1 MQEYH
6 SSKEESKTMNVIFK
20 IETSNGIE
28 SYFLENFTDEKDIH
42 NELSDYGYCDV
53 YEIIDIQEVKND
65 YMIERYRVAY
75 EWLKHSR
82 ANEDIEWLLLATNEN
97 IKEDILYWKA
107 LEESEK

>member
-1 MQEYH
+1 
-6 SSKEESKTMNVIFK
+6 MNVIFK

-75 EWLKHSR
+75 EWL
-82 ANEDIEWLLLATNEN
+82 EE
-97 IKEDILYWKA
+97 IKTELDNALFDLKVAAQNQYNKDYYRVLYNV
-107 LEESEK
+107 